1 MHGMHWGNKVL
12 PGKDDASEVLAIIK
26 GRKRAGFAAN
36 GKMLMNGSDDLLVC
50 WWRDANEILIVV
62 LRWGTYLQ
70 GPDGY

>member
-36 GKMLMNGSDDLLVC
+36 GKMLMNGSDAC
-50 WWRDANEILIVV
+50 
-62 LRWGTYLQ
+62 
-70 GPDGY
+70 